1 MGNLKFNVLKL
12 MLHTFEKNPLFL
24 FSVYKQK
31 PLLSFVDE
39 ALLMYVSPKGSKK
52 SIDVVVANAPF
63 SNDAFVLFPH
73 EIIQTTF
80 PSPFPSISRF
90 SFSRVHSILTSP
102 IFQVIGL

>member
-12 MLHTFEKNPLFL
+12 MLHTFEKNPLY
-24 FSVYKQK
+24 FSVFTSKSL
-31 PLLSFVDE
+31 LLSFVDE

-90 SFSRVHSILTSP
+90 PLVEFIQS
-102 IFQVIGL
+102 

>member
-12 MLHTFEKNPLFL
+12 MLLLFEKNPLFL

-39 ALLMYVSPKGSKK
+39 ALLVSPKGSKK
-52 SIDVVVANAPF
+52 SIDVANAPF

-90 SFSRVHSILTSP
+90 PLVEFIQS
-102 IFQVIGL
+102 